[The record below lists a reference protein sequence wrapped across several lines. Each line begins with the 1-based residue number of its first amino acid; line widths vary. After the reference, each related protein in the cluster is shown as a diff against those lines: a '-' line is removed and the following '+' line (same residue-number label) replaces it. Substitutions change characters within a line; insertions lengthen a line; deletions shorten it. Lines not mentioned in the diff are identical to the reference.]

1 MQYGMQRRLA
11 LGLIRLQ
18 VTASSLQQVLESFKI
33 KLHVAT
39 FTPSL
44 APVLPVANLT
54 PAPAIQ
60 L

>member
-11 LGLIRLQ
+11 MGMIRLL

-33 KLHVAT
+33 KLHVET
-39 FTPSL
+39 ITPSL
-44 APVLPVANLT
+44 APVPPVAKLT

>member
-1 MQYGMQRRLA
+1 MQRRLA
-11 LGLIRLQ
+11 MGMMRLL

-39 FTPSL
+39 ITPSL
-44 APVLPVANLT
+44 APVPPVAKLT
-54 PAPAIQ
+54 PALAIQ